1 MTAKIHLASLLSLL
15 VGTMVAGA
23 FAQKVPASE
32 ETGISVSQLRA
43 LVSEIPPLPKGSIQA
58 VQFLRRN
65 GFGVNRVALLTEAR
79 NGGWQIFVFHLENAG
94 RYSLEWKSGKLDD
107 SFSVS
112 DPNAM
117 KVFSYG
123 QEQGIKFEGC
133 AAHAC
138 PDVFSILLYVPS
150 KRTAFTAK
158 YVRGETAYS
167 LELDSPENSYYKT
180 ILNQL
185 VREHGNQ

>member
-1 MTAKIHLASLLSLL
+1 MTAKIHLASVLSLL
-15 VGTMVAGA
+15 VCTVVAGA
-23 FAQKVPASE
+23 IAQKVPAPD
-32 ETGISVSQLRA
+32 ETGISVSQLQA
-43 LVSEIPPLPKGSIQA
+43 LVGELPPLPEGSIQA
-58 VQFLRRN
+58 VQFLRRD
-65 GFGVNRVALLTEAR
+65 GFWINRVAFLTETR
-79 NGGWQIFVFHLENAG
+79 NGGWQIFVFHLEKTG
-94 RYSLEWKSGKLDD
+94 KHSLEWKSGKLDD

-112 DPNAM
+112 SPDAL

-123 QEQGIKFEGC
+123 REQGIRFSGC